1 MKYKYLNERIP
12 QSKRKDIN
20 EKVLFLIDS
29 KSASANGITPEDIY
43 NVYTG
48 DGGLHGLERKDFDN
62 YHQYSEA
69 KKEIEHGQF
78 FTPPHI
84 CQFLMD
90 CLKLSPS
97 DIVADLT
104 CGMGNFFNF
113 IPNEENA
120 YGCELDVKAH
130 KVAHY
135 LYPAAHIQ
143 QTDIRSYQPGVR
155 FDYVVGNPPFHLK
168 WNTETGEEMPSQFY
182 YCLKAAQLLK
192 PMGIMALVVPASF
205 LSDSFTDGKKIKL
218 LETHFSFL
226 GQIQLPEDC
235 FSYLGVTKFPTK
247 IQFWQKRSEAVG
259 GKAHKYVPDYTAT
272 LESSFDVQKEAN
284 IIYKKLIELP
294 KSMFQE
300 NSSRVLLEL
309 AKSHE
314 SSKGFQYEV
323 QKMLYQI
330 KVHPKTQDKYPK
342 CCEYVHTFYTQK
354 QPDNVPW
361 EEWQRTKLTERKVLS
376 YLKRVLSRQNRP
388 PDEDKIRL
396 VLRDGRFV
404 YKGYSAKA
412 KREIK
417 EAGKT
422 DTPVYRAV
430 LNNDPQAY
438 PGYEKLLKR
447 KRREYEV
454 QNQPF
459 SEMTE
464 DPLIGQWLSNLTIW
478 DSLNEEEIRLNEI
491 QRHDIN
497 LVLQKRYTLLQW
509 EQGSGKT
516 LAAIA
521 TGLYRMQH
529 RHIHSTWV
537 VSSAISI
544 RNNWDEVLKV
554 YGLPY
559 VFVEKL
565 SDLDKVKQGDFV
577 ILTLNRVSAIKKQI
591 ARKMRR
597 LNQKVQFILDESD
610 EISNADSQRCKS
622 VLSCFRRCW
631 AKLLTTGTSTRN
643 NISEFAPQLELLYN
657 NSINMISWN
666 SVIYKRDEDD
676 SERMICKENPHYG
689 MPIPAYKKGYSLF
702 SASHLPERITVFG
715 IGQRTQDIY
724 NADILDAIL
733 AKTVITR
740 TFEEVTGKDIRRL
753 RQVPL
758 EFTDDERAV
767 YETAMKEFHSMR
779 SNYFRTTGNT
789 RKDSAMKLIQ
799 QILLLLRIS
808 AAPDSLQE
816 YSGDTPVKILTAVEM
831 AASWPDEYVAIGVRH
846 KVVLD
851 SYVKAFQEYLPD
863 RPLFVVTGSTTSF
876 AKRRALRDKL
886 RNSKNGILLCT
897 QQSLPSSVNFEFV
910 NKVLIPELH
919 YNNSGMSQFYMR
931 FVRYTSTELKDIF
944 FLTYAGSIES
954 NQMQMVL
961 AKEKLNLFMKGQD
974 TDLDAIYE
982 KFDVN
987 YDLLSLLMRREQDKE
1002 GRFHIRWGEQKIA

>member
-1 MKYKYLNERIP
+1 MKCGGDCQMKYHYLNEHIP
-12 QSKRKDIN
+12 QTKRKAVN
-20 EKVLFLIDS
+20 EKVLYLIDS
-29 KSASANGITPEDIY
+29 SSASANGITPEDIY

-69 KKEIEHGQF
+69 KKEIEQGQF

-84 CQFLMD
+84 CEFIMS
-90 CLKLSPS
+90 CLKLSSS

-113 IPNEENA
+113 IPTEENA

-135 LYPAAHIQ
+135 LYPAAKIQ
-143 QTDIRSYQPGVR
+143 QTDIRNYQPGVR
-155 FDYVVGNPPFHLK
+155 FDYVVGNPPFNLK
-168 WNTETGEEMPSQFY
+168 WKTETGEELPSQFY

-205 LSDSFTDGKKIKL
+205 LTDTFTDGKRIKL
-218 LETHFSFL
+218 LESNFSFL
-226 GQIQLPEDC
+226 GQIQLPEDA
-235 FSYLGVTKFPTK
+235 FSYLGVSGFGTKV
-247 IQFWQKRSEAVG
+247 QFWQKRSEAVG
-259 GKAHKYVPDYTAT
+259 SKVHKYSAAYTST
-272 LESSFDVQKEAN
+272 LESGFDVQKEADS
-284 IIYKKLIELP
+284 IYKKLIELP

-309 AKSHE
+309 ARSHE
-314 SSKGFQYEV
+314 SSKSFQYDV

-330 KVHPKTQDKYPK
+330 QVHPKTQDKYPK
-342 CCEYVHTFYTQK
+342 CCEYVHSFYTQK
-354 QPDNVPW
+354 QPDNMPW
-361 EEWQRTKLTERKVLS
+361 EEWQRTKLTERKVLA
-376 YLKRVLSRQNRP
+376 YLKRVLARQNRA
-388 PDEDKIRL
+388 PDVDKIRL

-404 YKGYSAKA
+404 YKGYSAKT

-422 DTPVYRAV
+422 DIPVYRAV
-430 LNNDPQAY
+430 LNNDLQAY

-447 KRREYEV
+447 KRLEYEI

-464 DPLIGQWLSNLTIW
+464 DPKIAQWLSSLSIW
-478 DSLNEEEIRLNEI
+478 DSLNEEEIRLNAV

-521 TGLYRMQH
+521 TGLYRMKHQ
-529 RHIHSTWV
+529 HIHSTWV

-544 RNNWDEVLKV
+544 RNNWDEVLTV

-643 NISEFAPQLELLYN
+643 NISEFAPSWSFSTIIP
-657 NSINMISWN
+657 SI
-666 SVIYKRDEDD
+666 
-676 SERMICKENPHYG
+676 
-689 MPIPAYKKGYSLF
+689 
-702 SASHLPERITVFG
+702 
-715 IGQRTQDIY
+715 
-724 NADILDAIL
+724 
-733 AKTVITR
+733 
-740 TFEEVTGKDIRRL
+740 
-753 RQVPL
+753 
-758 EFTDDERAV
+758 
-767 YETAMKEFHSMR
+767 
-779 SNYFRTTGNT
+779 
-789 RKDSAMKLIQ
+789 
-799 QILLLLRIS
+799 
-808 AAPDSLQE
+808 
-816 YSGDTPVKILTAVEM
+816 
-831 AASWPDEYVAIGVRH
+831 
-846 KVVLD
+846 
-851 SYVKAFQEYLPD
+851 
-863 RPLFVVTGSTTSF
+863 
-876 AKRRALRDKL
+876 
-886 RNSKNGILLCT
+886 
-897 QQSLPSSVNFEFV
+897 
-910 NKVLIPELH
+910 
-919 YNNSGMSQFYMR
+919 
-931 FVRYTSTELKDIF
+931 
-944 FLTYAGSIES
+944 
-954 NQMQMVL
+954 
-961 AKEKLNLFMKGQD
+961 
-974 TDLDAIYE
+974 
-982 KFDVN
+982 
-987 YDLLSLLMRREQDKE
+987 
-1002 GRFHIRWGEQKIA
+1002 

>member
-1 MKYKYLNERIP
+1 MKYHYLNEHIP
-12 QSKRKDIN
+12 QTKRKAVN
-20 EKVLFLIDS
+20 EKVLYLIDS
-29 KSASANGITPEDIY
+29 SSASANGITPEDIY

-69 KKEIEHGQF
+69 KKEIEQGQF

-84 CQFLMD
+84 CEFIMS
-90 CLKLSPS
+90 CLKLSSS

-113 IPNEENA
+113 IPTEENA

-135 LYPAAHIQ
+135 LYPAAKIQ
-143 QTDIRSYQPGVR
+143 QTDIRNYQPGVR
-155 FDYVVGNPPFHLK
+155 FDYVVGNPPFNLK
-168 WNTETGEEMPSQFY
+168 WKTETGEELPSQFY

-205 LSDSFTDGKKIKL
+205 LTDTFTDGKRIKL
-218 LETHFSFL
+218 LESNFSFL
-226 GQIQLPEDC
+226 GQIQLPEDA
-235 FSYLGVTKFPTK
+235 FSYLGVSGFGTKV
-247 IQFWQKRSEAVG
+247 QFWQKRSEAVG
-259 GKAHKYVPDYTAT
+259 SKVHKYSAAYTST
-272 LESSFDVQKEAN
+272 LESGFDVQKEADS
-284 IIYKKLIELP
+284 IYKKLIELP

-309 AKSHE
+309 ARSHE
-314 SSKGFQYEV
+314 SSKSFQYDV

-330 KVHPKTQDKYPK
+330 QVHPKTQDKYPK
-342 CCEYVHTFYTQK
+342 CCEYVHSFYTQK
-354 QPDNVPW
+354 QPDNMPW
-361 EEWQRTKLTERKVLS
+361 EEWQRTKLTERKVLA
-376 YLKRVLSRQNRP
+376 YLKRVLARQNRA
-388 PDEDKIRL
+388 PDVDKIRL

-404 YKGYSAKA
+404 YKGYSAKT

-422 DTPVYRAV
+422 DIPVYRAV
-430 LNNDPQAY
+430 LNNDLQAY

-447 KRREYEV
+447 KRLEYEI

-464 DPLIGQWLSNLTIW
+464 DPKIAQWLSSLSIW
-478 DSLNEEEIRLNEI
+478 DSLNEEEIRLNAV

-521 TGLYRMQH
+521 TGLYRMKHQ
-529 RHIHSTWV
+529 HIHSTWV

-544 RNNWDEVLKV
+544 RNNWDEVLTV

-643 NISEFAPQLELLYN
+643 NISEFAPSWSFSTIIP
-657 NSINMISWN
+657 SI
-666 SVIYKRDEDD
+666 
-676 SERMICKENPHYG
+676 
-689 MPIPAYKKGYSLF
+689 
-702 SASHLPERITVFG
+702 
-715 IGQRTQDIY
+715 
-724 NADILDAIL
+724 
-733 AKTVITR
+733 
-740 TFEEVTGKDIRRL
+740 
-753 RQVPL
+753 
-758 EFTDDERAV
+758 
-767 YETAMKEFHSMR
+767 
-779 SNYFRTTGNT
+779 
-789 RKDSAMKLIQ
+789 
-799 QILLLLRIS
+799 
-808 AAPDSLQE
+808 
-816 YSGDTPVKILTAVEM
+816 
-831 AASWPDEYVAIGVRH
+831 
-846 KVVLD
+846 
-851 SYVKAFQEYLPD
+851 
-863 RPLFVVTGSTTSF
+863 
-876 AKRRALRDKL
+876 
-886 RNSKNGILLCT
+886 
-897 QQSLPSSVNFEFV
+897 
-910 NKVLIPELH
+910 
-919 YNNSGMSQFYMR
+919 
-931 FVRYTSTELKDIF
+931 
-944 FLTYAGSIES
+944 
-954 NQMQMVL
+954 
-961 AKEKLNLFMKGQD
+961 
-974 TDLDAIYE
+974 
-982 KFDVN
+982 
-987 YDLLSLLMRREQDKE
+987 
-1002 GRFHIRWGEQKIA
+1002 